1 VLTPKARPS
10 AYNWR
15 LRQEGH
21 PVENCAPSY
30 NMMMMM
36 MIKINFI
43 TDSKENL
50 ERYSEQGFGAIRR
63 G

>member
-1 VLTPKARPS
+1 
-10 AYNWR
+10 
-15 LRQEGH
+15 
-21 PVENCAPSY
+21 
-30 NMMMMM
+30 M

-63 G
+63 GWEYGIGSKMEEDPRIFNPYLKGIYGL